1 MDIGLGL
8 DSRLSLTA
16 ADQRALAAEAAD
28 LGYQSLWTPNSGTKD
43 VFELCD
49 AWYAASGLA
58 TGISVLPRQTW
69 SIDELA
75 GGGAG
80 LARRTGGTFVLGVG
94 SGTEQARPIGL
105 MRDTIAALRERL
117 DTTIPVYLGALG
129 PQMLRLAGE
138 RYDGAALNWSDPER
152 VAASRATVAAGADDA
167 GRDPAAV
174 RIHQYIRVCVDDDAG
189 AARTALA
196 KMVLSYA
203 MARPGADPSKGY
215 RGNFARMGFD
225 AALRMI
231 ERARD
236 QGADLDNLADALPD
250 ALLAKVGYWGPPA
263 GAREAFMRLAEGL
276 DTAVVR
282 VVAATRS
289 DADGVRAA
297 MRACA
302 PVAERTPEASGP
314 RAGRRRTRGSPP
326 A

>member
-8 DSRLSLTA
+8 DSRLSLSA
-16 ADQRALAAEAAD
+16 ADQRDIAAEAAD
-28 LGYQSLWTPNSGTKD
+28 LGYQSLWTPNSAAKD
-43 VFELCD
+43 VFDRCD

-75 GGGAG
+75 AGGAG

-94 SGTEQARPIGL
+94 SGTDQTRPIGL
-105 MRDTIAALRERL
+105 MRETIDALRERL
-117 DTTIPVYLGALG
+117 DTTVPVYLGALG
-129 PQMLRLAGE
+129 PQMLRLAGQ

-152 VAASRATVAAGADDA
+152 VAQSRAEVARGAASA
-167 GRDPAAV
+167 GRDAAEV
-174 RIHQYIRVCVDDDAG
+174 RIHQYIRVCVDDDVP

-203 MARPGADPSKGY
+203 LARPGADPKKGY

-225 AALRMI
+225 AALSSI

-236 QGADLDNLADALPD
+236 QGADADAQAAALPD
-250 ALLAKVGYWGPPA
+250 TLLAKVGYWGAPA
-263 GAREAFMRLAEGL
+263 GARAAFARLAEGL

-289 DADGVRAA
+289 DADGVRLA

-302 PVAERTPEASGP
+302 PVPGKTA
-314 RAGRRRTRGSPP
+314 
-326 A
+326 

>member
-8 DSRLSLTA
+8 DSRLSLSA
-16 ADQRALAAEAAD
+16 VDQRTLAVEAAD
-28 LGYQSLWTPNSGTKD
+28 LGYTSLWTPNSSAKD
-43 VFELCD
+43 VFDLCD
-49 AWYAASGLA
+49 AWYEASGLA

-69 SIDELA
+69 SISELA
-75 GGGAG
+75 AGAAG

-94 SGTEQARPIGL
+94 SGNDQARPIGL
-105 MRDTIAALRERL
+105 MRETIDALRERL
-117 DTTIPVYLGALG
+117 DTAVPVYLGALG

-152 VAASRATVAAGADDA
+152 VAESRAAVAAGAAAA
-167 GRDPAAV
+167 GRDVAEV
-174 RIHQYIRVCVDDDAG
+174 RIHQYIRVCVDDDVA

-203 MARPGADPSKGY
+203 MARPGADPTKGY

-225 AALRMI
+225 TALRAL

-236 QGADLDNLADALPD
+236 QGADADTLAAALPD
-250 ALLAKVGYWGPPA
+250 VLLAKVGYWGPPS
-263 GAREAFMRLAEGL
+263 GARDAFTRLAEGL
-276 DTAVVR
+276 DTAVAR
-282 VVAATRS
+282 VVAATRN
-289 DADGVRAA
+289 DIDGVRAA

-302 PVAERTPEASGP
+302 PGGP
-314 RAGRRRTRGSPP
+314 VGAGK

>member
-8 DSRLSLTA
+8 DSRLSLSA
-16 ADQRALAAEAAD
+16 ADHRELAAEAAD
-28 LGYQSLWTPNSGTKD
+28 LGYQSLWTPNSATKD
-43 VFELCD
+43 VFERCD

-69 SIDELA
+69 TIGELA
-75 GGGAG
+75 AGGAG

-94 SGTEQARPIGL
+94 SGTDQTRPIGL
-105 MRDTIAALRERL
+105 MRETIDALRERL
-117 DTTIPVYLGALG
+117 DTTVPVYLGALG
-129 PQMLRLAGE
+129 PQMLRLAGAH
-138 RYDGAALNWSDPER
+138 YDGAALNWSDPER
-152 VAASRATVAAGADDA
+152 IAASRAIVAGSAAAA
-167 GRDPAAV
+167 GRDPAEI
-174 RIHQYIRVCVDDDAG
+174 RIHQYVRVCVDEDAA

-203 MARPGADPSKGY
+203 MARPGADPAKGY

-225 AALRMI
+225 AALTSI

-236 QGADLDNLADALPD
+236 NGAGEDDLAAALPD

-289 DADGVRAA
+289 DIDGVRLAL
-297 MRACA
+297 RACA
-302 PVAERTPEASGP
+302 PIGKS
-314 RAGRRRTRGSPP
+314 AGG
-326 A
+326 